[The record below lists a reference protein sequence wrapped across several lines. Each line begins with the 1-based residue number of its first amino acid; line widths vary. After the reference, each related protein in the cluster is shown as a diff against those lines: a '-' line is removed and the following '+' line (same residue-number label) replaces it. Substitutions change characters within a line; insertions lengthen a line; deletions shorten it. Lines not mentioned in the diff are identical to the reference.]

1 MFTSPPKF
9 TNIRKLTHIEGTNIS
24 RQIMCSA
31 PRFSLNHQ
39 ANLTLPTAVVYCE
52 GYFGQTD
59 GKTAN
64 GLVRHSQKYRILSVI
79 DSKSVGLDSG
89 DFLDQKPNGIPIVA
103 NIEEAIGCNGSV
115 PDYFIFGIAPSSGFL
130 SNAEKDIILQAISLK
145 MHIVNGLHEFL
156 MDDPIFIE
164 ASIKHN
170 VRVLDIRKPKQ
181 KEDLQIFSG
190 EIRNVDCPRIAIL
203 GTDCAL
209 GKRTTATILANEL
222 TNKGL
227 KVVMIATGQTGIMQG
242 ASYCVALDAVPSQF
256 CAGELESVIIKA
268 YKTEKPDI
276 IIIEGQGALSHPAY
290 STSSFILRGSCPTSV
305 ILQHAPKRKHRS
317 DFPDMPMPSVTSEI
331 NLIETFSNTAVI
343 GLTLN
348 HENMSLDD
356 ILTAIA
362 GYSNELSLPVTDP
375 LSQPVE
381 QLLGIV
387 LSAYPQLASKL
398 AEKG

>member
-1 MFTSPPKF
+1 MSTTLITSNC
-9 TNIRKLTHIEGTNIS
+9 TNVGSINAKDTSNSLIS
-24 RQIMCSA
+24 K
-31 PRFSLNHQ
+31 
-39 ANLTLPTAVVYCE
+39 TLPIEQDNNFQPTAIVFCE
-52 GYFGQTD
+52 GSFGKAD

-64 GLVRHSQKYRILSVI
+64 GLIRHSQKYRIVSVI
-79 DSKSVGLDSG
+79 DSKLAGLDSG
-89 DFLDQKPNGIPIVA
+89 KVLDQKNNGIPIVA
-103 NIEEAIGCNGSV
+103 SLEDAINLSENL
-115 PDYFIFGIAPSSGFL
+115 PQYFIFGLAPTSGFL
-130 SNAEKDIILQAISLK
+130 SSLERKIILQAMSLK
-145 MHIVNGLHEFL
+145 MHIINGLHEFL
-156 MDDPIFIE
+156 TEDPAFVDASCENGVRIF
-164 ASIKHN
+164 
-170 VRVLDIRKPKQ
+170 DIRKPKR
-181 KEDLQIFSG
+181 KDELQIFSG
-190 EIRNVDCPRIAIL
+190 KIREVRCPRIVVL
-203 GTDCAL
+203 GTDCAI

-222 TNKGL
+222 TNKGF

-242 ASYCVALDAVPSQF
+242 ARYCVALDAVPSQF
-256 CAGELESVIIKA
+256 CAGELESVIVKA

-317 DFPDMPMPSVTSEI
+317 DFPDMPMPSVASEI

-348 HENMSLDD
+348 HEGMSLDE
-356 ILTAIA
+356 IFTAIA

-375 LSQPVE
+375 LTQPIE
-381 QLLGIV
+381 QLLGMV